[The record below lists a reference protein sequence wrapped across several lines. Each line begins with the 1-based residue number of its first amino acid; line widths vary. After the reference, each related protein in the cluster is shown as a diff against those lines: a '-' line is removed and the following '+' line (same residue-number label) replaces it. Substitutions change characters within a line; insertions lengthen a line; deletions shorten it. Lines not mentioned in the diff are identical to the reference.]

1 MWCIKYTSA
10 IVRGLLSETFY
21 CFCLVKLQCR
31 YNLLLAR
38 CAEAGAW
45 TTAVSVYRS
54 TRSRGVVSPKHARKN
69 REVGGPFSLELFV
82 YQHLLRA
89 AKNAIPPQPRAAML
103 VLREMRLRGEEPAA
117 THYNLVVCAC
127 ARAAAAAAS
136 TSTLKPL
143 EEVAWGAGGEK
154 RNKTERGTSNAQPD
168 SARIGDVE
176 AVESVPRV
184 TGNAV
189 LSTSTPPK
197 ETSAAERADDV
208 NGLADD
214 GRNSTC
220 LLSAGSKAMEFRRI
234 EHAGD
239 AWRLALEV
247 IEDMRKRG
255 IAPTEVTFKTLVE
268 CCRCAAAAPSPKL
281 ASGGGECKGSN
292 PAEVYAALKEAG
304 VPLRFCYQAGLGNA
318 LKGGRRF
325 PEYVAELRR

>member
-1 MWCIKYTSA
+1 MNAPS
-10 IVRGLLSETFY
+10 GFDFL
-21 CFCLVKLQCR
+21 FCTDRQPSHVAKPQSR

-45 TTAVSVYRS
+45 TTALSAYRS
-54 TRSRGVVSPKHARKN
+54 TRSHGIAPKDPQNK
-69 REVGGPFSLELFV
+69 REVGGPFSLEPFM

-89 AKNAIPPQPRAAML
+89 AKNASPPQPRAAML
-103 VLREMRLRGEEPAA
+103 VLQEMRLRGQEPTA

-127 ARAAAAAAS
+127 ARAAAVAAS

-143 EEVAWGAGGEK
+143 AEVTRGVGEAN
-154 RNKTERGTSNAQPD
+154 RNTMEGVTSNAQRD
-168 SARIGDVE
+168 TRNGGIE
-176 AVESVPRV
+176 AVESVPLV
-184 TGNAV
+184 AGNAV
-189 LSTSTPPK
+189 LSASTPPK
-197 ETSAAERADDV
+197 ATPSAERANDEND
-208 NGLADD
+208 LADGGKKD
-214 GRNSTC
+214 NLC
-220 LLSAGSKAMEFRRI
+220 LLFAGSNAMEPRQV
-234 EHAGD
+234 EHAGG

-247 IEDMRKRG
+247 IADMRKRG

-281 ASGGGECKGSN
+281 ASAEGEAGGSS

-325 PEYVAELRR
+325 PEYIAELSR